1 MIVLI
6 LLNCIIFIVGIK
18 NIKIKKG
25 EQMSKKNES
34 NTFSII
40 SIVLG
45 GIAFL
50 FFPPFLGGAGVIL
63 AVIGK
68 TKNEKMWGIGLAVS
82 IVGAVVGMIFGASMA
97 LL

>member
-6 LLNCIIFIVGIK
+6 LLNCIFLVGIK
-18 NIKIKKG
+18 NIKIIKG

-45 GIAFL
+45 GLAFL

-68 TKNEKMWGIGLAVS
+68 TKNEKM
-82 IVGAVVGMIFGASMA
+82 
-97 LL
+97 